1 MRNIFLHAGS
11 PTAAPLLIDQRLV
24 SNCWF
29 EWLRQGGCGPGELE
43 CQLPLNSP
51 LFPPGDFVSI
61 EDHLGTRWYLG
72 RIEEHLT
79 RWPNR
84 AIIRLEGLA
93 VELGEVFPGGFAN
106 NETDAPDPY
115 RLGLTEGGFSFDPDY
130 GNESFAFA
138 SRPEDV
144 VRKLLELEEIASTQ
158 IAFPPEEITHTAT
171 PVPLESFKFHGEESL
186 RSIFKDLA
194 LRAGNAPWG
203 VDETGCFFFR
213 AGQEF
218 ATQSIPRTSV
228 VQLEHSRSLD
238 QIFNRVLLTGAYLY
252 LSNGQPY
259 RWRGNYTEPT
269 SRALYGERRIRLWV
283 PWIRTAQDA
292 RGFLKEFFSQYAF
305 PTGRLLVESVAST
318 QWLPP
323 WKARYQLE
331 GFPASTGATW
341 QADKL
346 RIEFNETPVYRLEL
360 GPVDPRTLWP
370 EPDHDERW
378 PLAPTSELPSGFGGE
393 EIPLPWSPGGGGG
406 GTSSSSTDSLT
417 SDELSSSLALS
428 SSESSTLL
436 ASSSDS
442 SSWLTSDSSDHPTF
456 TSSDASHS
464 SSATSSSME
473 SSASWHSS
481 SLWSSSLWSSSLWS
495 SSLISSSLM
504 SSSLMSSSLMS
515 SSLMSSSLMSSSSM
529 SSSLWSSSESLEDS
543 SSNSDSLAST
553 SLSSDLNSHETTS
566 NTDSAATST
575 SFEPPHSFDSTET
588 APISFSSDDAEFPV
602 TESSAS
608 TASESLEL
616 PASVP
621 AEDLP

>member
-43 CQLPLNSP
+43 CNLPLESP
-51 LFPPGDFVSI
+51 LFAPGDFVSI
-61 EDHLGTRWYLG
+61 EDQRGTRWYLG

-158 IAFPPEEITHTAT
+158 IAFPPEEITNTTT

-203 VDETGCFFFR
+203 VDEMGRFFFR

-218 ATQSIPRTSV
+218 ATQTIPRTSII
-228 VQLEHSRSLD
+228 QLEHSRSLD

-252 LSNGQPY
+252 LPNGRPY

-305 PTGRLLVESVAST
+305 PTGRLQVESVAST

-323 WKARYQLE
+323 WKTRYQME
-331 GFPASTGATW
+331 GFSGSTGATW

-393 EIPLPWSPGGGGG
+393 DIPLPWPPGGGGG
-406 GTSSSSTDSLT
+406 GTSSSTESLT

-428 SSESSTLL
+428 SSESSSILDN
-436 ASSSDS
+436 SSNS
-442 SSWLTSDSSDHPTF
+442 SSWLTSDSSGDSTF
-456 TSSDASHS
+456 TSCDASHS
-464 SSATSSSME
+464 SSATSSSTE
-473 SSASWHSS
+473 SSAGWH
-481 SLWSSSLWSSSLWS
+481 
-495 SSLISSSLM
+495 
-504 SSSLMSSSLMS
+504 
-515 SSLMSSSLMSSSSM
+515 
-529 SSSLWSSSESLEDS
+529 SSSLWSSSESLENS
-543 SSNSDSLAST
+543 SSNSDSLS
-553 SLSSDLNSHETTS
+553 SDPLSSQSSNQETTS
-566 NTDSAATST
+566 SEEIPSSTESAATPTSFALPTDEPTSTLSPPTDSPT

-588 APISFSSDDAEFPV
+588 APLTISSEESESPF

-621 AEDLP
+621 DEDLP

>member
-11 PTAAPLLIDQRLV
+11 PSAAPLLIDQRLV

-43 CQLPLNSP
+43 CNLPLDSP
-51 LFPPGDFVSI
+51 LFAPGDFVSI
-61 EDHLGTRWYLG
+61 EDQLGTRWYLG

-93 VELGEVFPGGFAN
+93 IELGEVFPGGFAN
-106 NETDAPDPY
+106 NEIDTPDPY

-144 VRKLLELEEIASTQ
+144 VRKLLELEEIAGTQ

-203 VDETGCFFFR
+203 VDEMGRFFFR

-218 ATQSIPRTSV
+218 TTQAIPRTSII
-228 VQLEHSRSLD
+228 QLEHSRSLD

-252 LSNGQPY
+252 LANGQPY

-305 PTGRLLVESVAST
+305 PTGRLLVESVASSP
-318 QWLPP
+318 WLPP

-393 EIPLPWSPGGGGG
+393 EIPLPWPPGGGGG
-406 GTSSSSTDSLT
+406 GGHSSSNDSLT
-417 SDELSSSLALS
+417 SDELSSSIILS
-428 SSESSTLL
+428 SSEASSILDH
-436 ASSSDS
+436 SSDS
-442 SSWLTSDSSDHPTF
+442 SSWLTTDSSDHPTF
-456 TSSDASHS
+456 TSGDYSQS
-464 SSATSSSME
+464 SSATSSTE

-481 SLWSSSLWSSSLWS
+481 SLWSSSL
-495 SSLISSSLM
+495 M
-504 SSSLMSSSLMS
+504 
-515 SSLMSSSLMSSSSM
+515 
-529 SSSLWSSSESLEDS
+529 SSSESLEDS
-543 SSNSDSLAST
+543 SSNSASFSSDTLANT

-566 NTDSAATST
+566 STDSAATPTSFELPTDEPTSTLSSPTESPT

-588 APISFSSDDAEFPV
+588 APLSLSSDDSESPV
-602 TESSAS
+602 TSSSAS
-608 TASESLEL
+608 TPSESLEL

-621 AEDLP
+621 DEDLP